1 MDLVRIS
8 KIDSK
13 TGEETLLVEESGAKA
28 AAIAEKLI
36 EHSKD
41 AQLEKDFNNFMS
53 ELRKL
58 KDSEDEDI

>member
-8 KIDSK
+8 KVDSK
-13 TGEETLLVEESGAKA
+13 TGEEILLVEENGTRA

-36 EHSKD
+36 ERSKNV
-41 AQLEKDFNNFMS
+41 QLEKDFNDFMS

-58 KDSEDEDI
+58 KNSEGE

>member
-13 TGEETLLVEESGAKA
+13 TGEEILLVEENGTRA

-36 EHSKD
+36 ERSKD
-41 AQLEKDFNNFMS
+41 VQLEKDFNDFMS

-58 KDSEDEDI
+58 KNSEGE

>member
-8 KIDSK
+8 KVDSK
-13 TGEETLLVEESGAKA
+13 TGEETLLIEENGTRA

-36 EHSKD
+36 ERSKD
-41 AQLEKDFNNFMS
+41 VQLEKNFNDFMS

-58 KDSEDEDI
+58 KNSESEDI

>member
-8 KIDSK
+8 KVDSK
-13 TGEETLLVEESGAKA
+13 TGEETLLVEESGTRA

-36 EHSKD
+36 ERSKD
-41 AQLEKDFNNFMS
+41 VQLEKDFNDFMS

-58 KDSEDEDI
+58 KNSEGEDI

>member
-13 TGEETLLVEESGAKA
+13 TGEETLLVEENGTRAT
-28 AAIAEKLI
+28 AIAEKLI
-36 EHSKD
+36 ERSKD
-41 AQLEKDFNNFMS
+41 VQLEKDFNDFMS

-58 KDSEDEDI
+58 KNSEDEDI

>member
-13 TGEETLLVEESGAKA
+13 TGEETLLVEENGTRA

-36 EHSKD
+36 ERSKNV
-41 AQLEKDFNNFMS
+41 QLEKNFNDFMS

-58 KDSEDEDI
+58 KNSEGEDI

>member
-13 TGEETLLVEESGAKA
+13 TGEETLLVEENGTRA

-36 EHSKD
+36 ERSKD
-41 AQLEKDFNNFMS
+41 VQLEKDFNDFMS

-58 KDSEDEDI
+58 KNSEGEDI

>member
-8 KIDSK
+8 KVDSK
-13 TGEETLLVEESGAKA
+13 TGEETLLVEENGTRA

-36 EHSKD
+36 ERSKD
-41 AQLEKDFNNFMS
+41 VQLEKDFNDFMS

-58 KDSEDEDI
+58 KNSESEDI

>member
-13 TGEETLLVEESGAKA
+13 TGEETLLVEENGTRA

-36 EHSKD
+36 ERSKD
-41 AQLEKDFNNFMS
+41 VQLEKDFYDFMS

-58 KDSEDEDI
+58 KNSEGEDI

>member
-8 KIDSK
+8 KVDSK
-13 TGEETLLVEESGAKA
+13 TGEEILLVEENGTRA

-36 EHSKD
+36 ERSKD
-41 AQLEKDFNNFMS
+41 VQLEKDFNDFMS

-58 KDSEDEDI
+58 KNSEGE

>member
-8 KIDSK
+8 KVDSK
-13 TGEETLLVEESGAKA
+13 TGEETLLVEENGTRA

-36 EHSKD
+36 ERSKD
-41 AQLEKDFNNFMS
+41 VQLEKDFNDFMS

-58 KDSEDEDI
+58 KNSEGEDI

>member
-1 MDLVRIS
+1 LDLVRIS

-13 TGEETLLVEESGAKA
+13 TGEETLLVEENGTRA

-36 EHSKD
+36 ERSKD
-41 AQLEKDFNNFMS
+41 VQLEKDFNDFMS

-58 KDSEDEDI
+58 KNSEGEDI

>member
-13 TGEETLLVEESGAKA
+13 TGEETLLVEENGTRA
-28 AAIAEKLI
+28 ATIAEKLI
-36 EHSKD
+36 ERSKD
-41 AQLEKDFNNFMS
+41 VQLEKDFNDFMS

-58 KDSEDEDI
+58 KNSEGEDI